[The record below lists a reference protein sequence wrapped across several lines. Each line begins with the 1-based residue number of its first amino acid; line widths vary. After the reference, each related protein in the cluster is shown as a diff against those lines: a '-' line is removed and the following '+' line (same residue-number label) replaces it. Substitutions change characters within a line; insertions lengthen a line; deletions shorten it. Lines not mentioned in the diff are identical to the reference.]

1 MFWPLILIYKGG
13 NFVYHHWACKSIYRP
28 LSYPLRS
35 HKPFSPF
42 FYLKSKFEDFT
53 DDDISDDNEIEDEQY
68 LAKLEAFIAENEHLM
83 LDEEYQKEREEQR
96 LMEVSF
102 LAGI

>member
-1 MFWPLILIYKGG
+1 M
-13 NFVYHHWACKSIYRP
+13 
-28 LSYPLRS
+28 
-35 HKPFSPF
+35 
-42 FYLKSKFEDFT
+42 KSKFEDFT